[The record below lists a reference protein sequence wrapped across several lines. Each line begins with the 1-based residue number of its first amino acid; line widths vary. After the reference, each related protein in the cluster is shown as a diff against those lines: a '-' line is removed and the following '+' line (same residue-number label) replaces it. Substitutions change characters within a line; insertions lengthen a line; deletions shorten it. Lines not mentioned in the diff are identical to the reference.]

1 MKSSQSLT
9 LIVGGLVCGI
19 SVALGAFTAH
29 GLKAQLTEYAL
40 TIFQTAAHYQF
51 MHGLAII
58 ACGLALGLPLMEK
71 SRNYFG
77 RAAICF
83 IIGIF
88 CFSGSL
94 YLLALTGVSWI
105 GFVTPIGGLLF
116 LLGWCMFVL
125 AAINIKEVRV

>member
-1 MKSSQSLT
+1 MKNSHL
-9 LIVGGLVCGI
+9 LAIGGLICGL
-19 SVALGAFTAH
+19 SVALGAFAAH
-29 GLKAQLTEYAL
+29 GLQHYLADYGLTV
-40 TIFQTAAHYQF
+40 FQTAVHYQF
-51 MHGLAII
+51 MHGLAILV
-58 ACGLALGLPLMEK
+58 CGVALGLSVTEK

-94 YLLALTGVSWI
+94 YLLALTRVSWI

-116 LLGWCMFVL
+116 LLGWLMFVL
-125 AAINIKEVRV
+125 AAINMKEVRE